1 MALEQEQ
8 IAIRKALEKE
18 VASAWAQQPM
28 HGRKEWDLSD
38 PDTIK
43 YDLPARVGD
52 EDPRNG
58 PASVQKFSGED
69 LHAGERKK
77 LQMAQQKAW
86 CVSLSAARLSART
99 LSHRAGGTR
108 ETIRHASLFAFAS

>member
-86 CVSLSAARLSART
+86 CVPLYSPLSPNRLSART
-99 LSHRAGGTR
+99 EHTQSADSCVCTTGMAH
-108 ETIRHASLFAFAS
+108 E

>member
-8 IAIRKALEKE
+8 IGIRKALEKE
-18 VASAWAQQPM
+18 VASAWAEQPK

-38 PDTIK
+38 PDTVK

-52 EDPRNG
+52 DDPRNG

-86 CVSLSAARLSART
+86 CVS
-99 LSHRAGGTR
+99 
-108 ETIRHASLFAFAS
+108 